1 MRESWRTFGV
11 IAVVIVLAAGAILVG
26 STYRIVDEGELL
38 SYTAGYVYRVE
49 LLGMFELWAEPE
61 VKPRID
67 VFNSMVLV
75 SLSSMA
81 LLATILIEVASPDA
95 SPKTRRFFLATWI
108 GLGFLGLD
116 ELLGVHESVGHNLQF
131 LRELPAVD
139 RPDDAVF
146 ALYVVPAA
154 VYIVYFRNTIAASR
168 WALGLFAAVF
178 AILVMMIVLEVG
190 FGELAELLEEPL
202 ELLGVLLLGAGF
214 VVLFVRLLASALR
227 PGQIAASR

>member
-61 VKPRID
+61 VKARID
-67 VFNSMVLV
+67 VFNSLVLV

-81 LLATILIEVASPDA
+81 LLAAILIEVASPDA

-154 VYIVYFRNTIAASR
+154 VYIAYFRNTIAARAGR
-168 WALGLFAAVF
+168 WAC
-178 AILVMMIVLEVG
+178 
-190 FGELAELLEEPL
+190 
-202 ELLGVLLLGAGF
+202 
-214 VVLFVRLLASALR
+214 SAR
-227 PGQIAASR
+227 RSRSSS